1 MKRQV
6 ILGLLFLFLIFPL
19 ACGQLIINPSE
30 FSIRIVGGESL
41 SKNLTIEWNGET
53 PVVCYLSYKIT
64 QTNGSYNGKELWVN
78 FSENPIILEPTKP
91 KTIEFYIYSSPN
103 IQPDTY
109 SITIEA
115 RVSLEEV
122 EKEVEKIKYKRIVIL
137 YENKTKIVEM
147 NNTIENLNETIDYL
161 NQELLSAY
169 EKYNKTLE
177 ELENLGFNITNLKGV
192 INLLNQTL
200 FEKEREISNLKN
212 EIAKVRD
219 VNFVTGFITGLISTG
234 VPFFLFHKLGN
245 RGSKNERGKE
255 KI

>member
-6 ILGLLFLFLIFPL
+6 ILGLLFLFLLFPL

-30 FSIRIVGGESL
+30 FSVEIVGGESI
-41 SKNLTIEWNGET
+41 SKNFIIEWGGKT

-64 QTNGSYNGKELWVN
+64 QANGFYNGKELWIN

-103 IQPDTY
+103 IQPDIY

-115 RVSLEEV
+115 KVNLEEV
-122 EKEVEKIKYKRIVIL
+122 EKEVEKLKYKRIVIL

-147 NNTIENLNETIDYL
+147 NRTIETLNKTIDYL

-169 EKYNKTLE
+169 EKYNISLG
-177 ELENLGFNITNLKGV
+177 NLSLNITNLKGV

-200 FEKEREISNLKN
+200 FERESEILKYENLINSLTEENRKLRTELNIIKIVSSIAIITLIVLNFAFAWRLLKE
-212 EIAKVRD
+212 
-219 VNFVTGFITGLISTG
+219 G
-234 VPFFLFHKLGN
+234 VK
-245 RGSKNERGKE
+245 
-255 KI
+255 

>member
-19 ACGQLIINPSE
+19 ACGQLVINPSE

-78 FSENPIILEPTKP
+78 FSENPIILEPAKP
-91 KTIEFYIYSSPN
+91 KTIEFYIHSSPN

-115 RVSLEEV
+115 KVSLEEV
-122 EKEVEKIKYKRIVIL
+122 EKEVEKLKYKRIVIL

-147 NNTIENLNETIDYL
+147 NRTIETLNKTIDYL

-169 EKYNKTLE
+169 EKYNISLG
-177 ELENLGFNITNLKGV
+177 NLSLNITNLKGV

-200 FEKEREISNLKN
+200 FEREN
-212 EIAKVRD
+212 EILKYENLINSLTEENRKLKTEINIIKIAYSIAIIILIVL
-219 VNFVTGFITGLISTG
+219 NFAFAWRLLRVG
-234 VPFFLFHKLGN
+234 VK
-245 RGSKNERGKE
+245 
-255 KI
+255 